1 MKITDAGHPWAELI
15 KRGWVMPTHI
25 ISIRQPWAHLV
36 ASGQKDI
43 ENRTWKTN
51 FRGRVLVHASQ
62 SLSRRQ
68 YDECIA
74 FMAGRGVKVE
84 LPAYADIPKGGIVG
98 EVEIV
103 DCVTESRSKWFEGDY
118 GFVLRQ
124 AKMLPFV
131 SHQGQ
136 LGIRV
141 VKF

>member
-1 MKITDAGHPWAELI
+1 
-15 KRGWVMPTHI
+15 MPTHI

-43 ENRTWKTN
+43 ENRTWNTN

-68 YDECIA
+68 YDECVA

-131 SHQGQ
+131 SHKGQ